1 MKAAWVSD
9 RGIAMK
15 RHACALVRLMRDIAR
30 DEDGTEVL
38 EWGLV
43 CSLIVIGAIAAITII
58 GPKVKSQWDAINAA
72 IP

>member
-1 MKAAWVSD
+1 
-9 RGIAMK
+9 MK
-15 RHACALVRLMRDIAR
+15 RVACAFARLLREVIC
-30 DEDGTEVL
+30 DEQGTETL

-43 CSLIVIGAIAAITII
+43 CSLIVIGTIAAITLI

>member
-1 MKAAWVSD
+1 
-9 RGIAMK
+9 MK
-15 RHACALVRLMRDIAR
+15 RRACTLGRLVRKIAC
-30 DEDGTEVL
+30 DENGTEVL

-72 IP
+72 LP